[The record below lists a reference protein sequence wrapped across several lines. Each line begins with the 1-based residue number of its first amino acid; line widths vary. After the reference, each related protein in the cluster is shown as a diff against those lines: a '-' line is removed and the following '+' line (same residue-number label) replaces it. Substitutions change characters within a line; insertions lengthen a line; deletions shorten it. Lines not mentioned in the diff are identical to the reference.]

1 MSTTLTTK
9 NVTVDGINYE
19 VEIGYTPWTNW
30 REANRLERFFVA
42 GEPEPS
48 LERPPYG
55 IKGENLDNDAA
66 WRRYNREEV
75 RIMRKY
81 LAAAG
86 IEVQGL
92 RFSRKAGCSLCE
104 CSPGFVGGKRNGATT
119 SVLFRR
125 VEALVSA

>member
-9 NVTVDGINYE
+9 NITVDGIDYV
-19 VEIGYTPWTNW
+19 VEIGHTPWTDW
-30 REANRLERFFVA
+30 REANKLERFYVA
-42 GEPEPS
+42 GEPDPS
-48 LERPPYG
+48 WEHPPYSV
-55 IKGENLDNDAA
+55 KGEDLDIDAA

-86 IEVQGL
+86 IDVSGL
-92 RFSRKAGCSLCE
+92 RFSRHAGCTCP

-125 VEALVSA
+125 ADALVSA